1 MKPLLFGALLW
12 IAGTSQVAGQ
22 EWARKMFSET
32 EHDFGTVPRGS
43 KQEYAFRFKN
53 LYKESVHVAGVY
65 SHCGCT
71 TPSIEKDTL
80 ATHET
85 GEIRVRFNTKSF
97 LGERGAT
104 ITVTID
110 EPARAEVQLQ
120 VRGYIRSDVVFT
132 PGTVDF
138 GAVAAGDGGAAKLEV
153 AYAGSD
159 DWEIVDVLSANQFLE
174 VDLDETTRS
183 RGQVGYHMLVH
194 LKPGAPAGVLQ
205 DQLAIV
211 TNEGDGKVLLL
222 PVEGHVTS
230 PLTVSPAA
238 LFLGTMKPGETVKKR
253 LVVRGSKPFRI
264 LKVQC
269 DDPRCVFDAVA
280 DEAKSLHFVTLAF
293 AASGETGEISK
304 VIRIQ
309 TDLGS
314 GLCGEC
320 TVRGTVQSGP

>member
-1 MKPLLFGALLW
+1 MKQLFVGALLLL
-12 IAGTSQVAGQ
+12 AGASQAAGQ
-22 EWARKMFSET
+22 EWAKRMFQEF
-32 EHDFGTVPRGS
+32 EHDFGTVPRDS
-43 KQEYAFRFKN
+43 KQEYAFRFTN
-53 LYKESVHVAGVY
+53 LYKEDVHVANVH

-80 ATHET
+80 ATRET

-110 EPARAEVQLQ
+110 EPSFAEIQLQ

-138 GAVAAGDGGAAKLEV
+138 GSLVAGDGGAAKLDV
-153 AYAGSD
+153 AYAGSE
-159 DWEIVDVLSANQFLE
+159 DWQIVDVRSANQFLE
-174 VDLDETTRS
+174 VELDETTRS
-183 RGQVGYHMLVH
+183 SGQVGYHMLVH
-194 LKPGAPAGVLQ
+194 LKAGAPAGILQ

-211 TNEGDGKVLLL
+211 TNDNGGEVLLL
-222 PVEGHVTS
+222 PVEGQITS
-230 PLTVSPAA
+230 PLTVSPAS
-238 LFLGTMKPGETVKKR
+238 LFLGALKPGETVKKR

-269 DDPRCVFDAVA
+269 DDPRCAFDAVA
-280 DEAKSLHFVTLAF
+280 TEPKSLHFVNLTF
-293 AASGETGEISK
+293 AATAQTGEISK
-304 VIRIQ
+304 VIRIE

-320 TVRGTVQSGP
+320 AVRGTVQEGP

>member
-1 MKPLLFGALLW
+1 MGALLLL
-12 IAGTSQVAGQ
+12 AGASQTAGQ
-22 EWARKMFSET
+22 EWAKKMFQET

-43 KQEYAFRFKN
+43 KQEYAFRFRN
-53 LYKESVHVAGVY
+53 LYKENVHVADVH

-110 EPARAEVQLQ
+110 EPSFAEVQLQ

-138 GAVAAGDGGAAKLEV
+138 GAVVAGDGGSAKLDV
-153 AYAGSD
+153 AYAGSN
-159 DWEIVDVLSANQFLE
+159 DWEIVDVRSANEFLE
-174 VDLDETTRS
+174 VELDETTRS
-183 RGQVGYHMLVH
+183 SGQVGYHMLVH
-194 LKPGAPAGVLQ
+194 LKPGAPAGLLQ

-211 TNEGDGKVLLL
+211 TNDSGGKVLLL
-222 PVEGHVTS
+222 PVEGQITS
-230 PLTVSPAA
+230 PLTVSPAS
-238 LFLGTMKPGETVKKR
+238 LFLGGVKPGETVKKR

-269 DDPRCVFDAVA
+269 DDPRCTFDAVA
-280 DEAKSLHFVTLAF
+280 TEPKSLHFVTLAF
-293 AASGETGEISK
+293 AATGETGEISK

-320 TVRGTVQSGP
+320 AVRGTVQTGP

>member
-1 MKPLLFGALLW
+1 VKQLFVSALLL
-12 IAGTSQVAGQ
+12 IAGTSPAAGQ
-22 EWARKMFSET
+22 EWAKRMFQEF
-32 EHDFGTVPRGS
+32 EHDFGTVPRDS
-43 KQEYAFRFKN
+43 KQEYAFRFTN
-53 LYKESVHVAGVY
+53 LYKEDVHIANVH

-80 ATHET
+80 ASRET

-110 EPARAEVQLQ
+110 EPFFAELQLQ

-132 PGTVDF
+132 PGAVDF
-138 GAVAAGDGGAAKLEV
+138 GSVVVGDAGTAQLDV
-153 AYAGSD
+153 TYAGSE
-159 DWEIVDVLSANQFLE
+159 DWQIVDVRSANDYLE
-174 VDLDETTRS
+174 VELDETKRS
-183 RGQVGYHMLVH
+183 GGQVGYHMLVH

-211 TNEGDGKVLLL
+211 TNDDGGKILLL
-222 PVEGHVTS
+222 PVEGQVAS
-230 PLTVSPAA
+230 PLTVSPTS
-238 LFLGTMKPGETVKKR
+238 LFLGVVKPGETVKKR

-264 LKVQC
+264 VNVQS
-269 DDPRCVFDAVA
+269 DDPRLAFDAVGA
-280 DEAKSLHFVTLAF
+280 ESKSLHFVALTFTAG
-293 AASGETGEISK
+293 AKTGEISQ

-320 TVRGTVQSGP
+320 VVKGTVQEGP

>member
-1 MKPLLFGALLW
+1 
-12 IAGTSQVAGQ
+12 
-22 EWARKMFSET
+22 MFQET
-32 EHDFGTVPRGS
+32 EHDFGTVPRDS
-43 KQEYAFRFKN
+43 KQEYAFRFTN
-53 LYKESVHVAGVY
+53 LYKEDVHVANVH

-80 ATHET
+80 ATRET

-110 EPARAEVQLQ
+110 EPFFAEVQLQ

-132 PGTVDF
+132 PGAIDF
-138 GAVAAGDGGAAKLEV
+138 GSVVAGDAGTAQLDV
-153 AYAGSD
+153 TYAGSE
-159 DWEIVDVLSANQFLE
+159 DWQIVDVRSANDYLE
-174 VDLDETTRS
+174 VELDETKRNG
-183 RGQVGYHMLVH
+183 GQVGYHMLVH

-211 TNEGDGKVLLL
+211 TNDDGGKVLLL
-222 PVEGHVTS
+222 PVEGQVAA
-230 PLTVSPAA
+230 PLTVSPAS
-238 LFLGTMKPGETVKKR
+238 LFLGVLKPGETVKKR
-253 LVVRGSKPFRI
+253 LVVRGSTPFRI

-269 DDPRCVFDAVA
+269 DDPRCAFDAVA
-280 DEAKSLHFVTLAF
+280 TEPKSLHFVNLVF
-293 AASGETGEISK
+293 AATEQTGEISP
-304 VIRIQ
+304 VIRIE

-320 TVRGTVQSGP
+320 AVKGTVQEGP